1 MWRAGAACCCAMGPW
16 VIFSECW
23 LLTSEEES
31 AADEEEVFECSR
43 RMAKEG
49 NLFVSTRMRTSA
61 SCSLGTMHLFTSVSA
76 PLDVRPPPSC
86 QTLSPKQLCNFSC
99 GKNPVTNT
107 CTHTLKPFHSTQ
119 DMWSYFTNTC
129 TYRSFYFKDQHTGAP
144 WKQTKDMLQSQQTK
158 TQKNETYNQ
167 SHHLRRDSIVNAWKK
182 IHREKFKGRKE
193 TAFKVYF

>member
-1 MWRAGAACCCAMGPW
+1 MGPW

-61 SCSLGTMHLFTSVSA
+61 SCSLRTMHLFTSVSA
-76 PLDVRPPPSC
+76 LLDVRPPPSC

-119 DMWSYFTNTC
+119 DMSQTHALTDLLTSKIMTQRHLGNKAKTC
-129 TYRSFYFKDQHTGAP
+129 RDHNKPKHR
-144 WKQTKDMLQSQQTK
+144 
-158 TQKNETYNQ
+158 KNETYNQ
-167 SHHLRRDSIVNAWKK
+167 SHRLRRDSIVNAWKT
-182 IHREKFKGRKE
+182 RSTEKGSKGRRE
-193 TAFKVYF
+193 TAFKAHF